1 MDALVFSMSG
11 DPRGKGR
18 PRASVRGGFARM
30 YTDAKTRTYEADV
43 AAAVRAVMA
52 GRAPLEGPLSVSLRV
67 RLSPPK
73 SMSKRQRAAVLSG
86 EEPYFGRIDCD
97 NAAKAILDAVSA
109 VVSVSVRPSSSSSA
123 KASSTN
129 VPRVSLS
136 HCPAGGAARRIVL
149 ALPR

>member
-86 EEPYFGRIDCD
+86 QEPYFGRIDCD
-97 NAAKAILDAVSA
+97 NAAKAILDACNGIAWRDDVQITRLFVTKTA
-109 VVSVSVRPSSSSSA
+109 AATAGVDVRIEP
-123 KASSTN
+123 
-129 VPRVSLS
+129 LS
-136 HCPAGGAARRIVL
+136 PQDHA
-149 ALPR
+149 